1 MSILRREG
9 NEGKGFG
16 LFCWEEIVEGH
27 NGNIHISPCTKE
39 QHLISDSWSM
49 EIRLLNKSSK
59 SRMFASVIY
68 FE

>member
-1 MSILRREG
+1 MSILRGEG

-16 LFCWEEIVEGH
+16 LFCWEELVEGN